1 MNMADIIRMAVHN
14 LRFRKARTLLN
25 LLGIVVGCIV
35 LLMTAAGVRGVKEAV
50 RILFDSSE
58 TARQIGLVAS
68 SYSVVTPPD
77 EAMVVEGEMS
87 PERRERI
94 RQQLEWKWQRENRP
108 DKRWELNDQSIT
120 ELEKHKKIVS
130 VVPEISVRCR
140 IEVPSRESEDFD
152 ADAPPQSIS
161 VQAYG
166 ADPASG
172 LLKGRLIAGD
182 TGAEEYSEAGLPD
195 VLLDEFTAYQ
205 LGYRSDEEVESLI
218 GRPIRLIYES
228 APPKQRQVFQMLT
241 ENWGDLSTGQ
251 LAQQA
256 QFMSSIATV
265 MSELDKTSLTEA
277 QKDTLRS
284 LFEPPGQ
291 QLKETPSV
299 TLNARVAG
307 VLMEGDSDGIARLF
321 RGHWHEGY
329 GNVGIHSKLANQI
342 FQDVFDQDTFHGAML
357 TVNSTQDLAEIEEL
371 LENQGA
377 TTYSAVRII
386 EAMERSIDE
395 SAWVVLGI
403 AAAIL
408 LTAGIGISNT
418 LLVSVLERT
427 PEFGIMKSV
436 GATDR
441 ALLWLMVCEGAILGF
456 AGALIA
462 TLLSFV
468 VGWAGQSFLQMYLEY
483 RLGGEVAST
492 LFRFGPIPIAIVF
505 VVSLT
510 ICVLASI
517 FPAWRAAKLD
527 PIVAMQRS

>member
-1 MNMADIIRMAVHN
+1 MKMFDIVGMALHN
-14 LRFRKARTLLN
+14 LRYRKARTLLN

-58 TARQIGLVAS
+58 TARQIGVVANR
-68 SYSVVTPPD
+68 YSAATPPE
-77 EAMVVEGEMS
+77 EAMVVEGEMTE
-87 PERRERI
+87 ERRERI

-108 DKRWELNDQSIT
+108 EKRWELNDASIAQ
-120 ELEKHKKIVS
+120 LEEHPKIIS
-130 VVPEISVRCR
+130 VVPEVTVRCR
-140 IEVPSRESEDFD
+140 IEVPNLGATDFTTD
-152 ADAPPQSIS
+152 DSPQTMS

-172 LLKGRLIAGD
+172 LLKSRLIAGS
-182 TGAEEYSEAGLPD
+182 TGAERYTESELPD

-205 LGYRSDEEVESLI
+205 LGYHSDEEVQSLI
-218 GRPIRLIYES
+218 GKPLKLIYES
-228 APPKQRQVFQMLT
+228 APPKRRQMFQMLT
-241 ENWGDLSTGQ
+241 ENWGNLSTTQ

-256 QFMSSIATV
+256 QFMDSIATV
-265 MSELDKTSLTEA
+265 ISELDKTSLTDA
-277 QKDTLRS
+277 QKKSLRS
-284 LFEPPGQ
+284 LLEPPAKQ
-291 QLKETPSV
+291 QPEASSI
-299 TLNARVAG
+299 TLVCRVAG
-307 VLMEGDSDGIARLF
+307 VLMEGDSDGITRLF
-321 RGHWHEGY
+321 RGHWHDGD
-329 GNVGIHSKLANQI
+329 GNAGLHTKLASRI
-342 FQDVFDQDTFHGAML
+342 FQEAFDQETFHGAML
-357 TVNSTQDLAEIEEL
+357 TVKSTRDLAEVEEF
-371 LENQGA
+371 LEREGA

-395 SAWVVLGI
+395 SAWIVLGI

-441 ALLWLMVCEGAILGF
+441 SLLWLMVCEGAILGF

-462 TLLSFV
+462 TLFSFA

-492 LFRFGPIPIAIVF
+492 LFRFGPIPIVIVF
-505 VVSLT
+505 AVSIA